1 MNTLNPFTMKILK
14 IEVVMMD
21 NKLLHRFL
29 FGFGVLLVVVALAAC
44 SQERGEHAESVD
56 EHSTTPDHEQASV
69 DSGDGQTEN
78 LYEGG
83 PATIVIADFNS
94 GMRENA
100 DWVEQFFVQPV
111 RRQHPE
117 ITVEM
122 SPESVQNLVNA
133 GMPPDIVL
141 ISNPRLHIMM
151 ELELP
156 DDLSDMITK
165 YQIDL
170 NEFDPAVVGEIQR
183 LSGEAFYGLPFSMN
197 YGATVYNKDIF
208 DRFGVDYP
216 VDGMNWEE
224 YYELARQLTR
234 MDENVQYIG
243 MLAPNIGEF
252 LRQYTLPSVDL
263 ETMQANLTTDKHLEV
278 FSLLQRFY
286 SIPGYIQDGRY
297 DHNQSMFYGDQVI
310 AMYPWWILNIIT
322 SLRNDGVH
330 ESFNWDITTFPV
342 LNHAPD
348 IGKQVD
354 FHMAVVNQASA
365 NKEAAYQVVLQ
376 LISEEVQSGLSK
388 AGRISPLVDGKI
400 RGLFGS
406 DSDMLDGVD
415 LSAIFSVQPAPMP
428 DISKYDFDIE
438 GMLRNETM
446 REIVVNEVDVNT
458 ALRLAEEKVNKEMII
473 DE

>member
-1 MNTLNPFTMKILK
+1 MNSSFFKQGWTCLA
-14 IEVVMMD
+14 V
-21 NKLLHRFL
+21 L
-29 FGFGVLLVVVALAAC
+29 FMIAVAVAGC
-44 SQERGEHAESVD
+44 SQAKDEYEESVGQP
-56 EHSTTPDHEQASV
+56 TPAVEQSQTSV
-69 DSGDGQTEN
+69 DSEVEQAETI
-78 LYEGG
+78 YSGG
-83 PATIVIADFNS
+83 PATVVISDFNS
-94 GMRENA
+94 GMKDNA

-111 RRQHPE
+111 KQKHPE

-122 SPESVQNLVNA
+122 SPESVQNLINA

-141 ISNPRLHIMM
+141 ISNPRLHILT
-151 ELELP
+151 ELQFPE
-156 DDLSDMITK
+156 DLSDMIAK
-165 YQIDL
+165 YKIDL
-170 NEFDPAVVGEIQR
+170 DAFEPAVTGEIQR
-183 LSGEAFYGLPFSMN
+183 LSGETFYGLPFSMN

-216 VDGMNWEE
+216 EAGMNWDE

-243 MLAPNIGEF
+243 ILAPNIGEF

-263 ETMQANLTTDKHLEV
+263 ETMEARLTTDRHVEV
-278 FSLLQRFY
+278 FSLLQKFY
-286 SIPGYIQDGRY
+286 SIPGYVQNGRF
-297 DHNQSMFYGDQVI
+297 DHNQQMFYGDQVI

-330 ESFNWDITTFPV
+330 DSFRWGITTFPV

-354 FHMAVVNQASA
+354 FHMAVVNQASE
-365 NKEAAYQVVLQ
+365 NKEAAYQVVLH

-388 AGRISPLVDGKI
+388 AGRISPLIDENI

-406 DSDMLDGVD
+406 ESDMLAGVD
-415 LSAIFSVQPAPMP
+415 LSVIFSVSPAPMP
-428 DISKYDFDIE
+428 DISKYDFEIE
-438 GMLRNETM
+438 QMLRNETM
-446 REIVVNEVDVNT
+446 REIVVNDVDVNT
-458 ALRLAEEKVNKEMII
+458 ALRLAEEKINKEMII